1 MSYILV
7 LLNDNK
13 DLIPRNVIS
22 LIFSKQIICDRL
34 LLTNRKSNFS
44 GRFKLKSITTYMICY
59 ESIVKML

>member
-44 GRFKLKSITTYMICY
+44 GRFKLESITTCMICY

>member
-44 GRFKLKSITTYMICY
+44 GRFKLESITTYMICY